1 MQDHFH
7 RFDDIV
13 SERSMS
19 ILGNEAFESGGIIP
33 YTVNL
38 RERYHNDQLSKQLIT
53 GATRI
58 FPTVLDDYDNNIYA
72 YTNEALR
79 FYDGGILFV
88 RLFYAHLNAQD
99 RNSIVEAG
107 EAFKR
112 ENTVSNPNSIEQ
124 QGNVSD
130 KYQAASWA
138 GWSMAEPTIGDS
150 IRQLEGDLCEQIV
163 EKTAYHN
170 GIGFMIYLASRAKK
184 NISNQRPDPRQ
195 EIQTTL
201 DKIYSGEANWD
212 TALNELL

>member
-58 FPTVLDDYDNNIYA
+58 FPTVLDDYDNNIY
-72 YTNEALR
+72 THTKEAMR
-79 FYDGGILFV
+79 FFQGGILVV
-88 RLFYAHLNAQD
+88 RLCYAHLNTQD
-99 RNSIVEAG
+99 RELVVEVG
-107 EAFKR
+107 EIFDR

-124 QGNVSD
+124 QGDVSD
-130 KYQAASWA
+130 RYRAASWT
-138 GWSMAEPTIGDS
+138 GWSMAEPSFGDTV
-150 IRQLEGDLCEQIV
+150 REWEGDLCEQVV
-163 EKTAYHN
+163 ERTAYHN
-170 GIGFMIYLASRAKK
+170 GIGFMIYLASRAKER
-184 NISNQRPDPRQ
+184 ISSQHPDSRQ

-201 DKIYSGEANWD
+201 DKIKSGEADWD
-212 TALNELL
+212 TALSEL